1 MSNENLNEKIF
12 YYRFNKLNAW
22 LILNL
27 ALTITLVYWGV
38 RCPCLLFWVQTQVLL
53 GVCLLSWLV
62 WGWKYVL
69 KHKAVVVDDEGI
81 KLTIA
86 KSCRGKILPGR
97 KKRMSAAVFATAA
110 F

>member
-1 MSNENLNEKIF
+1 MSNESLNEKIF

-53 GVCLLSWLV
+53 GV
-62 WGWKYVL
+62 
-69 KHKAVVVDDEGI
+69 
-81 KLTIA
+81 
-86 KSCRGKILPGR
+86 
-97 KKRMSAAVFATAA
+97 
-110 F
+110 